1 MREGTLAIEG
11 ASRSAAT
18 LPDRDAAFALLD
30 ARRLGDAYRLAALI
44 LRDASEAEDVTQEA
58 IAAAWSRW
66 STLRDPDRFEVW
78 FDRILVNVCRD
89 RLRRIRHH
97 AVVEIAV
104 AEGRSAPDVYAT
116 VDRRDEISRSFQR
129 LTADQRAVVVLRF
142 YRDLPLEGI
151 AERLGIPK
159 GTVKSRLHTALGV
172 MRASLDAARRA
183 GKEAR

>member
-11 ASRSAAT
+11 ASRSAAA

-30 ARRLGDAYRLAALI
+30 ARRLGDAYRLASLI

-58 IAAAWSRW
+58 IAVAWSRW
-66 STLRDPDRFEVW
+66 SSLRDPNRFDAW
-78 FDRILVNVCRD
+78 FDRILVNLCRD
-89 RLRRIRHH
+89 RLRRRRHH
-97 AVVEIAV
+97 AVVEIAA
-104 AEGRSAPDVYAT
+104 AEDRTVPDVYAT
-116 VDRRDEISRSFQR
+116 IDRRDEIGRSFER
-129 LTADQRAVVVLRF
+129 LTADQRAVVVLRY

-151 AERLGIPK
+151 AERLDIPE

-183 GKEAR
+183 GKETR